1 MVEANIRSADPRTHP
16 LIPGMRSKASTFLF
30 GATMLRRRRRQTL
43 DGRRQS
49 LAAVSL
55 TDTDLRSQ
63 IPRPARGTTLLEA
76 IAVHKISLSRE
87 RKARK
92 LSGPLWPV
100 LRKILA
106 PLASRHKSTFRV
118 VISADPSDAGEA
130 LHKVLY
136 VMAVVLS
143 ERESLDKEQVQQVA
157 ATLAPFRRETLASL
171 MAGENDLA
179 AAKYRTAAAGDAD
192 VSTTAD

>member
-1 MVEANIRSADPRTHP
+1 MP
-16 LIPGMRSKASTFLF
+16 
-30 GATMLRRRRRQTL
+30 Q
-43 DGRRQS
+43 
-49 LAAVSL
+49 
-55 TDTDLRSQ
+55 
-63 IPRPARGTTLLEA
+63 PARDRTLLDA

-92 LSGPLWPV
+92 LSGPLWSV

-130 LHKVLY
+130 LHKALY

-143 ERESLDKEQVQQVA
+143 ERELLDRQQVQRVA
-157 ATLAPFRRETLASL
+157 SSLAPFRRETLASL
-171 MAGENDLA
+171 MAGENDVA
-179 AAKYRTAAAGDAD
+179 AARHRAAAAGDAD
-192 VSTTAD
+192 ISPTAD